1 MSSSHLV
8 PLPVGQ
14 VVAVPAG
21 PELEGLAAQAQV
33 EVQVPANQLQREKVT
48 LNK

>member
-1 MSSSHLV
+1 MRSSHLV

-33 EVQVPANQLQREKVT
+33 EVQVPANQLQREEVT